1 MSDKKIK
8 PETKISDKLQ
18 KLLDQIGQLT
28 ALELADLVKALEEQF
43 GVSATPIAV
52 AAGAANGAE
61 DSAKNAEEKT
71 EFTLVLKAAGSN
83 KIASIKAVREIK
95 PELGLKE
102 AKDLVEKGDTVLLE
116 NVKKEE
122 AEEAKKKLD
131 EAGAQTEL
139 K

>member
-1 MSDKKIK
+1 MSDKKTK
-8 PETKISDKLQ
+8 SETKISDKLQ

-28 ALELADLVKALEEQF
+28 ALELADLVKALEKQF
-43 GVSATPIAV
+43 GVSATPVAV

-61 DSAKNAEEKT
+61 DSTKNAEEKT
-71 EFTLVLKAAGSN
+71 EFTLVFKAAGSN
-83 KIASIKAVREIK
+83 KIAAIKAVREIK

-102 AKDLVEKGDTVLLE
+102 AKDLVEKGDTILLE

-122 AEEAKKKLD
+122 AESAKKKLD

>member
-1 MSDKKIK
+1 MSDKKTK
-8 PETKISDKLQ
+8 SETKISDKLQ

-28 ALELADLVKALEEQF
+28 ALELADLVKALEKQF
-43 GVSATPIAV
+43 GVSAAPVAV
-52 AAGAANGAE
+52 ATGTANGAE
-61 DSAKNAEEKT
+61 DSNKAKEEKT
-71 EFTLVLKAAGSN
+71 EFTLILKAAGSN
-83 KIASIKAVREIK
+83 KIAAIKAVREIK

-102 AKDLVEKGDTVLLE
+102 AKDLVEKGDTILLE

-122 AEEAKKKLD
+122 AESAKKNLD